1 MKHDLRELTIVN
13 RQSPNRQLMNGLLL
27 IDKPA
32 GMTSHD
38 VVARVRRLTRIRQ
51 IGHAGTLDPM
61 ATGLLVL
68 CVGHAV
74 RLSEYLLGKDKTYTG
89 RIKLGERTSTDDAE
103 GEIIE
108 RRDAR
113 VTAEDLAR
121 AARAFT
127 GHILQAPPQYSAIQV
142 QGRRAYKLAR
152 QGKQVDLPPRPVTI
166 HELTLT
172 PEADPS
178 ASPFIHE
185 VSVRVTC
192 SAGAYIRALARD
204 IGEMLGCGAHLS
216 ALRRVRSGSF
226 TLADALTLEELEQAI
241 GAGALAECLLPADRA
256 VEDMPRCD
264 LDDDTARRLQM
275 GQFVTGVPQ
284 FVAGSANDR
293 SGVMCRVYDGQGRFV
308 ALGLYDAERRLLKP
322 AKVFEQ
328 PRPAADAI
336 REGEAAIP

>member
-1 MKHDLRELTIVN
+1 MD
-13 RQSPNRQLMNGLLL
+13 GLLL

-68 CVGHAV
+68 CIGHAV

-89 RIKLGERTSTDDAE
+89 RIKLGERTTTDDAE

-108 RRDAR
+108 RRDPQ
-113 VTAEDLAR
+113 VTPEDLAH
-121 AARAFT
+121 AARAFM
-127 GHILQAPPQYSAIQV
+127 GDILQAPPQYSAIQV

-152 QGKQVDLPPRPVTI
+152 RGEQIDLPPRPVTI
-166 HELTLT
+166 HELILT
-172 PEADPS
+172 PAMDQP
-178 ASPFIHE
+178 ASPFVHDIE
-185 VSVRVTC
+185 LRVTC
-192 SAGAYIRALARD
+192 SAGTYIRALARD
-204 IGEMLGCGAHLS
+204 IGEMLGCGAHLA

-226 TLADALTLEELEQAI
+226 TLADALTLEQLEQAAR
-241 GAGALAECLLPADRA
+241 AGDLAQRLLPPDRA

-264 LDDDTARRLQM
+264 LDDDAARRLQM
-275 GQFVTGVPQ
+275 GQFVKVAVDCGRAGGPGVQ
-284 FVAGSANDR
+284 
-293 SGVMCRVYDGQGRFV
+293 CRVYDGQGRFV
-308 ALGLYDAERRLLKP
+308 ALGIYDTERRLLKP

-328 PRPAADAI
+328 PRPAADAVG
-336 REGEAAIP
+336 EGADSLP

>member
-1 MKHDLRELTIVN
+1 MD
-13 RQSPNRQLMNGLLL
+13 GLLL
-27 IDKPA
+27 IDKPG

-38 VVARVRRLTRIRQ
+38 VVARARRLLRIRQ

-61 ATGLLVL
+61 ATGLLTL

-89 RIKLGERTSTDDAE
+89 RVKLGERTSTDDAE

-113 VTAEDLAR
+113 VTPEDLAR
-121 AARAFT
+121 VTPAFI
-127 GHILQAPPQYSAIQV
+127 GDILQTPPQYSAIQV

-152 QGKQVDLPPRPVTI
+152 QGEQVALPPRPVTI

-172 PEADPS
+172 PVIEQP
-178 ASPFIHE
+178 ASPFVHE
-185 VSVRVTC
+185 IELRVTC

-204 IGEMLGCGAHLS
+204 IGEALGCGAHLI

-226 TLADALTLEELEQAI
+226 TLADALTLEEVEQAAR
-241 GAGALAECLLPADRA
+241 AGALAERLLPADRA
-256 VEDMPRCD
+256 VDDMPRCD
-264 LDDDTARRLQM
+264 LDDDAARRLQM
-275 GQFVTGVPQ
+275 GQFVTGALPIASSG
-284 FVAGSANDR
+284 AGS
-293 SGVMCRVYDGQGRFV
+293 VMCRVYDGRGRFV
-308 ALGLYDAERRLLKP
+308 ALGLYDTERALLKP

-328 PRPAADAI
+328 PRPAADASRADCI
-336 REGEAAIP
+336 RKGGASLP

>member
-1 MKHDLRELTIVN
+1 MH
-13 RQSPNRQLMNGLLL
+13 GLLL

-38 VVARVRRLTRIRQ
+38 VVARVRRLTHIRQ

-68 CVGHAV
+68 CIGHAV

-89 RIKLGERTSTDDAE
+89 CIKLGERTTTDDAE
-103 GEIIE
+103 GEVVE
-108 RRDAR
+108 RRDPQVTAQELAR
-113 VTAEDLAR
+113 VTP
-121 AARAFT
+121 AFI
-127 GHILQAPPQYSAIQV
+127 GEILQMPPQYSAIQV

-152 QGKQVDLPPRPVTI
+152 RGEQVNLSPRRVTI

-172 PEADPS
+172 PVIDPLTT
-178 ASPFIHE
+178 PLIHQIE
-185 VSVRVTC
+185 FQVTC

-204 IGEMLGCGAHLS
+204 IGEMLGCGAHLT

-226 TLADALTLEELEQAI
+226 TLADALTLEQLEQAAQ
-241 GAGALAECLLPADRA
+241 AGALAQRLLPTDRA
-256 VEDMPRCD
+256 VADMPRCD

-275 GQFVTGVPQ
+275 GQFVTGAPTL
-284 FVAGSANDR
+284 AHPIDASYGARN
-293 SGVMCRVYDGQGRFV
+293 GPGIMCRVYDGRGQFV
-308 ALGLYDAERRLLKP
+308 ALGLYDPGRGLLKP

-336 REGEAAIP
+336 HKGGFSQP